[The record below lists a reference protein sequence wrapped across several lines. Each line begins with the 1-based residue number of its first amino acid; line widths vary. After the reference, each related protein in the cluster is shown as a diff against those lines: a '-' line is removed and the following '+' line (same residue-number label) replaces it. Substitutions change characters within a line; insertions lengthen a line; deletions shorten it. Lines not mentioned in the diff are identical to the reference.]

1 MFVGS
6 QGDTA
11 HVTLGIIGHLGLH
24 RIDGDSLED
33 SLHGLVGIHRNRRL
47 GILADD
53 STSSI
58 LPFLKLITEVLG
70 GFQRHLRTF
79 LILFQIGVAVNG
91 TSLGTG

>member
-33 SLHGLVGIHRNRRL
+33 CLHGLVGIHRDRRL
-47 GILADD
+47 GIFADD
-53 STSSI
+53 STCSV
-58 LPFLKLITEVLG
+58 LPLLEAIAKVLG
-70 GFQRHLRTF
+70 GLQRYLRTF
-79 LILFQIGVAVNG
+79 LILFQVRVTKDG
-91 TSLGTG
+91 TCLGSG